1 MKNIWFIDISY
12 WPEVLTGLL
21 EVVFEEG
28 TPFQQVKTYDTDA
41 KARLLLTVFL
51 ASLYRFEK
59 PPVYIFFCRV

>member
-28 TPFQQVKTYDTDA
+28 TPFQQVKHMTPMQ
-41 KARLLLTVFL
+41 
-51 ASLYRFEK
+51 K
-59 PPVYIFFCRV
+59 PDYY